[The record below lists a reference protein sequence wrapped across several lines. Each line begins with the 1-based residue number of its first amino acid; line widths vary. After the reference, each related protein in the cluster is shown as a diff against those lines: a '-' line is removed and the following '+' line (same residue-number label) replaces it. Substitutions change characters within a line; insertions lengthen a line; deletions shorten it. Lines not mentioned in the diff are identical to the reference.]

1 MGFALPLFLG
11 FLASSF
17 GITPPGLINMTAA
30 KVGLKEGRTAALIFS
45 AGASV
50 VVLFQALIAVLFAKF
65 LDKHPEVVIMMRE
78 VGLAI
83 FAALT
88 IYFFI
93 TAHKKIKPQKK
104 EIKLHSKKS
113 RFFLGMLLS
122 ALNFFPIPFYVF
134 VSITLASF
142 NWFSFDKMFLY
153 TFVFGS
159 GIGAY
164 FAFYCYIAFF
174 KKMESRT
181 QFILNNM
188 NYIIGSVTGLISI
201 LTLIN
206 ILEFYFG

>member
-11 FLASSF
+11 FLTSSV

-30 KVGLKEGRTAALIFS
+30 KVGLKEGRTQALVFA
-45 AGASV
+45 AGASLV
-50 VVLFQALIAVLFAKF
+50 VIFQALIAVLFAKF
-65 LDKHPEVVIMMRE
+65 LDRHPEIVIMLRE

-83 FAALT
+83 FGALT

-93 TAHKKIKPQKK
+93 IGKNVKPEKK
-104 EIKLHSKKS
+104 EIKLYSRKS
-113 RFFLGMLLS
+113 RFFMGMLLS

-142 NWFSFDKMFLY
+142 NYFSFDKSFIY

-181 QFILNNM
+181 AFILKNM

-201 LTLIN
+201 LTLVN
-206 ILEFYFG
+206 ILEYYLG